1 MSCKTLLLGAAAALS
16 LATAAWAESAIMVV
30 DPYIRTARPGAPT
43 GAAFMGLMNHS
54 TEDDRLVAAAS
65 DIAERVELHTHKQD
79 ANGVMRMVELEDG
92 IAIAAGATHR
102 LQRGGDHVMFMG
114 LNRDLKQ
121 GETINLTLRFEK
133 AGEVT
138 VEIPVDLERKP
149 EAGGMAPGHNHAGGH
164 SGGHSGG

>member
-54 TEDDRLVAAAS
+54 SEDDRLIAVSSEVA
-65 DIAERVELHTHKQD
+65 DRVELHTHLQD
-79 ANGVMRMVELEDG
+79 ANGVMRMVEVEDG
-92 IAIAAGATHR
+92 IAIAAGETHM

-114 LNRDLKQ
+114 LNRDLAQ
-121 GETINLTLRFEK
+121 GDVISVTLTFEK
-133 AGEVT
+133 AGDMT

-149 EAGGMAPGHNHAGGH
+149 DERGMKTEHKH
-164 SGGHSGG
+164 SGG

>member
-43 GAAFMGLMNHS
+43 GAAFMGLMNQS
-54 TEDDRLVAAAS
+54 SQDDRLIAVSSEVA
-65 DIAERVELHTHKQD
+65 DRVELHTHLQD
-79 ANGVMRMVELEDG
+79 ANGVMRMVEVEDG
-92 IAIAAGATHR
+92 IAIAAGETHM

-114 LNRDLKQ
+114 LNRDLAQ
-121 GETINLTLRFEK
+121 GDVISVTLTFEK
-133 AGEVT
+133 AGDMT

-149 EAGGMAPGHNHAGGH
+149 DERGMKTEHKH
-164 SGGHSGG
+164 SGG